1 MSPLRPLPGGTNDFA
16 ELRARNELYVDK
28 TAYIADMLDGYS
40 KYCFLAR
47 PRRFGKSLLVST
59 LEYLFEGRADLFRAT
74 AIHDRIP
81 QSPNWIWKEA
91 SPVIRWNMNDWHTT
105 DADTLNARLLAY
117 IERHFDRFQLK
128 LPRGS
133 WDAASLFG
141 ILLTE
146 LAAAQ
151 RAVVVLIDEYDYPL
165 LHNLENP
172 ALPAIQSAL
181 ATFYGALKNQ
191 DAHLRFVFVTGIT
204 RFARTSIFS
213 GLNNLRDLSHEPR
226 FNGLLGF
233 TEQEMKDCLQPYM
246 TAILDAKQQPLD
258 DAPGRMREYYNGYL
272 FVPGVP
278 DDMRV
283 YNPFSVLTCLNKKTL
298 HQYWASTGVP
308 FFLPRML
315 EAHDCDLRDVRRL
328 SVDTVLEG
336 LLTPDQLAGL
346 WRHPRATEPSALDWT
361 QPALATVLFQTGY
374 LTLRIDPDTGEYVTD
389 LPNLEVAS
397 SFVRDLLVYMLRTAS
412 LSFAHVTDVCQA
424 VLARDPAALQQAGN
438 RLMTSLTCLEHAPR
452 ENYYQSVLH
461 LALLALQYRA
471 DVQAEVNLHRGRPDL
486 VIVFAREV
494 IILELKMDDAPAT
507 PQAQA
512 SRQAYPARYTHEGKT
527 VHIWGIIVGRTEREI
542 LEITSR
548 RYEAQAQDDPD
559 ASRVSASG
567 SAERN

>member
-1 MSPLRPLPGGTNDFA
+1 MSPLQPLPGGTNDFA
-16 ELRARNELYVDK
+16 ELRARNELYIDK

-59 LEYLFEGRADLFRAT
+59 LACLFQGRVPLFQGT
-74 AIHDRIP
+74 QIHGRLP
-81 QSPNWIWKEA
+81 QSPNWIWPEPA
-91 SPVIRWNMNDWHTT
+91 PVIRWNMNDWHTQ
-105 DADTLNARLLAY
+105 DADTLNARLLSY
-117 IERHFDRFQLK
+117 IGYYFDRFALER
-128 LPRGS
+128 PRGT
-133 WDAASLFG
+133 WDAASLFRH
-141 ILLTE
+141 LLIA
-146 LAAAQ
+146 LAARKGKVAML
-151 RAVVVLIDEYDYPL
+151 VDEYDHPL

-181 ATFYGALKNQ
+181 AAFYGILKNC
-191 DAHLRFVFVTGIT
+191 DAQLRFVFITGIT
-204 RFARTSIFS
+204 RFARTSLFS

-272 FVPGVP
+272 FAPGVS

-283 YNPFSVLTCLNKKTL
+283 CNPFSVFTCLNKKTL
-298 HQYWASTGVP
+298 HQHWASTGVP

-315 EAHDCDLRDVRRL
+315 KAHDCDLRDVRRL
-328 SVDTVLEG
+328 PVDTVLEG
-336 LLTPDQLAGL
+336 LLTPDQLAEL

-397 SFVRDLLVYMLRTAS
+397 SFVRELLVYMLRTAS

-424 VLARDPAALQQAGN
+424 VLARDPAALRQAGN
-438 RLMTSLTCLEHAPR
+438 RLMTSLAYLEHAPR
-452 ENYYQSVLH
+452 ENYYQSILH

-471 DVQAEVNLHRGRPDL
+471 DVQAEVNWRRGRPEL
-486 VIVFAREV
+486 VIAFAREV
-494 IILELKMDDAPAT
+494 IILELKMDDAPAR

-542 LEITSR
+542 LEITAR
-548 RYEAQAQDDPD
+548 RYEAQTGDDRD
-559 ASRVSASG
+559 ASRVPA
-567 SAERN
+567 ARN